1 LHESAI
7 NVIHDAFV
15 ISINGLTPN
24 VPDIRD
30 YLFVRSNQDTPYA
43 DGRGFYVPDLLIRA
57 NRRNMFQVEVAFT
70 QTYSNVCSKIAR
82 VLQNESILSVL
93 LVQIKDEEDWPGPG
107 RKPSKE
113 DKMTLDDW
121 YASVQR
127 VGNFGAI
134 SNKDIVWMN
143 GIKVF
148 VALFEQGWNESIN
161 DPPMVRCPFISFES
175 MKDSVL
181 LV

>member
-1 LHESAI
+1 M
-7 NVIHDAFV
+7 
-15 ISINGLTPN
+15 
-24 VPDIRD
+24 PDIRD

-82 VLQNESILSVL
+82 VLQNESILGVL
-93 LVQIKDEEDWPGPG
+93 LVKIKEEEDWPGPG

-127 VGNFGAI
+127 VWNFGAI

-143 GIKVF
+143 GIEVF